1 MKQIKEYIGMATSTT
16 SNNIVIDD
24 TLDILKRLG
33 LLDYRMNYAD
43 GKSVLMFTWVKNA
56 LS

>member
-33 LLDYRMNYAD
+33 LLEYELTYQD
-43 GKSVLMFTWVKNA
+43 GKSLLMFKWVKNA